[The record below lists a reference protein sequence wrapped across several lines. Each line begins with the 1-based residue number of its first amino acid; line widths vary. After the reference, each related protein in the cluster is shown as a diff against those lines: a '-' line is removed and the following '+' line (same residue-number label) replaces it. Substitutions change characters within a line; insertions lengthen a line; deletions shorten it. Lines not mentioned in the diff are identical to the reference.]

1 MELNE
6 KQKAL
11 LENKIYNIIKESFFE
26 NDFLENDFLENS
38 FLEKKKKPSK
48 EPKEK
53 KTKKHHNKDLKNLS
67 HKTNLVMKWLDSE
80 QDKHSTIAYRLWPD
94 KDKDQARSDFSKA
107 WRGEDGTEHKEYSFT
122 PEEINK
128 IYNLRNDYI
137 KRGSLDI

>member
-1 MELNE
+1 MKLNE
-6 KQKAL
+6 EQKTL
-11 LENKIYNIIKESFFE
+11 LENKIYKIVKESFF
-26 NDFLENDFLENS
+26 ENDFLENS
-38 FLEKKKKPSK
+38 FLEKKKEPSK
-48 EPKEK
+48 EPKEN
-53 KTKKHHNKDLKNLS
+53 HNKDLKDLS